1 MESIIELLQQVPA
14 AAWSAI
20 VAAILTSGIAFLG
33 VSYTNRENRKRMVS
47 QHEHERSLRKD
58 ELVRE
63 RAEEL
68 YVFVKKWCSTMISDH
83 FPYVRVMRGQFSYND
98 ALDMT
103 LASGE

>member
-68 YVFVKKWCSTMISDH
+68 YVFVKKWCSTMISDCS
-83 FPYVRVMRGQFSYND
+83 GQLIPDSILRFSS
-98 ALDMT
+98 AAT
-103 LASGE
+103 GEMPPLNA